1 MYCRSSSFEEQ
12 DLSCYQKVH
21 ELYLCCASQPDG
33 PSRAWQATGRQQ
45 RSPSVSREDFA
56 GTHES
61 SGMLGVL
68 GEFS

>member
-21 ELYLCCASQPDG
+21 ELYLCCASHPDG
-33 PSRAWQATGRQQ
+33 PSRACQDTKTAAQ
-45 RSPSVSREDFA
+45 SSVSREAFV

-61 SGMLGVL
+61 SVMLGVP